1 MKTEMKN
8 QFEGLSTEDIRKI
21 FVEELMKEI
30 DPKILERYKHE
41 YAETLARLT
50 DHYEKKLCKLKD

>member
-1 MKTEMKN
+1 MKN